1 MSSTTTGPPAA
12 TPAGTRAA
20 ILALA
25 TALGLLGAG
34 YLMYADLRR
43 AADGLAQ
50 RVGEVEAHLA
60 AQERTLQLY
69 RFEQQS
75 KAGLGFP
82 ALLEQ
87 IRFWA
92 PQAAVAT
99 TPEVKL
105 PVIEEQLR
113 NVCAAM
119 VALGPG
125 AFALLEEAFCH
136 SQPGTDHEVRRWLLT
151 AMIEVD
157 KARAKEF
164 LATVAHGLGVQVSP
178 RLRLFAADRLIELDP
193 ALAAQVLE
201 QILTVETHRGLDPER
216 VAPATLA
223 EHPNAVE
230 NLVPYRGFSGFISR
244 YVATGH
250 ANAQI
255 LVRILSRWR
264 DHDLMTLQ
272 ETVKALGA
280 LRSAD
285 GVEPIKQLFETPPRG
300 FTPMFRNYCL
310 DALVEIMGADA
321 CSYLKDALRREQ
333 HETVI
338 TKLTELIKKSCP

>member
-1 MSSTTTGPPAA
+1 MSTTTGPAAA

-20 ILALA
+20 VLALA

-50 RVGEVEAHLA
+50 RVREVDERLA

-105 PVIEEQLR
+105 PVIEKQLR
-113 NVCAAM
+113 DVCAAV
-119 VALGPG
+119 VALGPE
-125 AFALLEEAFCH
+125 AFVLLEEAFRQ
-136 SQPGTDHEVRRWLLT
+136 SQPGTDYEVRRWLLT

-164 LATVAHGLGVQVSP
+164 LASVAQGLGVPVSP
-178 RLRLFAADRLIELDP
+178 RLRLFASDRLLELDP

-201 QILTVETHRGLDPER
+201 QILSVETHRGLDPER
-216 VAPATLA
+216 VAPAVLA
-223 EHPNAVE
+223 EHPDAVE
-230 NLVPYRGFSGFISR
+230 NLVPYRGFSGFIQR

-250 ANAQI
+250 ANEQI
-255 LVRILSRWR
+255 LVRILTRWR

-272 ETVKALGA
+272 EAVKALAA
-280 LRSAD
+280 LHSAD
-285 GVEPIKQLFETPPRG
+285 AVEPIKELFETPPRG

-310 DALVEIMGADA
+310 DALADIMGADA
-321 CSYLKDALRREQ
+321 CSYLKEALRREQ
-333 HETVI
+333 NETVI
-338 TKLTELIKKSCP
+338 TKLTDLIKKSCP